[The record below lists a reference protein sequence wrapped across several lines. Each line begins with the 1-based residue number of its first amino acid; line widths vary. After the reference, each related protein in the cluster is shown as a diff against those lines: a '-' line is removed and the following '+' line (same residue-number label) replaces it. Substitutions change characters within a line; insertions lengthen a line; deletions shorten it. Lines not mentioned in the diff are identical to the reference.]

1 MSDIDTTKETVT
13 TTPATTDTEQLE
25 TKTGQ
30 TATEPSFTQDDVNRL
45 VGKTR
50 KEAREAA
57 KLALLEELGIDD
69 LSAIKTVLKQAKE
82 REDAELSETQKLER
96 ELQAERQRAAQIEA
110 DMQRLRDEQVAS
122 KREAAFKQAVT
133 KAGGQD
139 VNRLFILVNAEKS
152 ADFTNLFDEQG
163 VVDDKSMDAFIKQV
177 QADYSNYFATAGAGS
192 PSNAGGIAPS
202 SQTNQK
208 DLEKEL
214 KRKFGKL

>member
-13 TTPATTDTEQLE
+13 TTPAITDTEQLE

-30 TATEPSFTQDDVNRL
+30 FFTQDDVNRL

-57 KLALLEELGIDD
+57 KSALLEELGIDD
-69 LSAIKTVLKQAKE
+69 LSSLRTTLQEAKE
-82 REDAELSETQKLER
+82 RKEAELTDAQRLEKQLEAER
-96 ELQAERQRAAQIEA
+96 ERAKTLEA
-110 DMQRLRDEQVAS
+110 DMQRLKDQQVAS

-133 KAGGQD
+133 NAGGQD
-139 VNRLFILVNAEKS
+139 VNRLFILVNAEKGE
-152 ADFTNLFDEQG
+152 DFTALFADDG
-163 VVDDKSMDAFIKQV
+163 TIDDKSMDAFIKQV